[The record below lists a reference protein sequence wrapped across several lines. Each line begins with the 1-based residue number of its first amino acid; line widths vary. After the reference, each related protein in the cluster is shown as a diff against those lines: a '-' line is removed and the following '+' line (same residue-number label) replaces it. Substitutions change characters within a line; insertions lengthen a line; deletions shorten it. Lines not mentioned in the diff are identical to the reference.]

1 MLCIIFGLRWREVIC
16 SAYPEVLKN
25 WSVTGTLHPLSGLGR
40 KLPWARISSILT
52 HLSLSK
58 PCLVLS
64 MIVTLNQV
72 IQGPLWDPDFL
83 AGYLASWMLNIHSM
97 NIGHLLNH
105 SYFIKCRR
113 RRQMEI
119 PGVGRRRGTI
129 SSVSLLDYPHSQ
141 PPECQL
147 CHFPMTLRCQSTL
160 VFGYEQIWKRGLW
173 GILRK
178 WLLAELFEIIS
189 ISFCGSIQY

>member
-1 MLCIIFGLRWREVIC
+1 MANETPSRPPPFMANAILNFHFDF
-16 SAYPEVLKN
+16 
-25 WSVTGTLHPLSGLGR
+25 LH
-40 KLPWARISSILT
+40 T
-52 HLSLSK
+52 SLSMK
-58 PCLVLS
+58 
-64 MIVTLNQV
+64 VTLNQV

-83 AGYLASWMLNIHSM
+83 GGYLASWMLNIHSM

-147 CHFPMTLRCQSTL
+147 CHFPDDTSVSVNFGVWIWTNLEEGALRHPS
-160 VFGYEQIWKRGLW
+160 QIITGWIVWNNLHFLLW
-173 GILRK
+173 IDPILIEPFRK
-178 WLLAELFEIIS
+178 CCVCFNHPVQAD
-189 ISFCGSIQY
+189 

>member
-16 SAYPEVLKN
+16 SAYPEVLKS
-25 WSVTGTLHPLSGLGR
+25 WYVTGTLHPLSGLGR

-83 AGYLASWMLNIHSM
+83 GGYLASWMLNIHSM

-113 RRQMEI
+113 AVEDRWRYRVLEDEE
-119 PGVGRRRGTI
+119 GRYPPSHFLITLI
-129 SSVSLLDYPHSQ
+129 LNHQSVNCVTS
-141 PPECQL
+141 
-147 CHFPMTLRCQSTL
+147 PMTLRCQSTL
-160 VFGYEQIWKRGLW
+160 VFGYEQIWKRGLFANNY
-173 GILRK
+173 
-178 WLLAELFEIIS
+178 WLNCLK
-189 ISFCGSIQY
+189 